1 MDDAAVAM
9 DNYSA
14 LTFRNILHLTDFS
27 SCSGAALTW
36 AMGMA
41 RAEETKVAVL
51 HVVVPDA
58 LTYMTPDSPA
68 RSLDIQ
74 EKWAQGEM
82 QRIEER
88 LADLR
93 HDTIVA
99 RGKDVWSAVEP
110 KLKQLQSD
118 LIVLGTHGRTGLRK
132 ILMGSVAER
141 ILRSSAVPVMT
152 VGPAVVR
159 GLGDDG
165 KFHRVLLATD
175 FAAGSAEAAGYAMA
189 FARRDQAELV
199 LLHACKNS
207 KQSKS
212 NKRSELSVAEVMHRL
227 HETIPCG
234 DTLAHRPETL
244 VEYGEA
250 GARILEVAKR
260 KEADLIV
267 MGVRPRNL
275 FAATHLDIGTAH
287 NVVAQAPCPVLT
299 VRPRVQQAA

>member
-1 MDDAAVAM
+1 
-9 DNYSA
+9 
-14 LTFRNILHLTDFS
+14 
-27 SCSGAALTW
+27 
-36 AMGMA
+36 MGMA
-41 RAEETKVAVL
+41 RADEAKLTVL
-51 HVVVPDA
+51 HVVVPDT
-58 LTYMTPDSPA
+58 LTYITLDSPA

-74 EKWAQGEM
+74 EKWAQGEI
-82 QRIEER
+82 QRIEAR
-88 LADLR
+88 LRDLP

-99 RGKDVWSAVEP
+99 RGTDVWSAVEP
-110 KLKQLQSD
+110 KLEQLKCD

-141 ILRSSAVPVMT
+141 VLRSSAIPDMT
-152 VGPAVVR
+152 VGPAVTR
-159 GLGDDG
+159 ELGGDG

-189 FARRDQAELV
+189 FAKRDQAELV
-199 LLHACKNS
+199 LLHACKKS

-212 NKRSELSVAEVMHRL
+212 NKGSELSVAEVMHRL
-227 HETIPCG
+227 HQMIPC
-234 DTLAHRPETL
+234 DETLQHRPETL

-250 GARILEVAKR
+250 GARIVEVAKR

-267 MGVRPRNL
+267 MGVRNRRSV

-299 VRPRVQQAA
+299 VRPKAQQAA